1 MTYLVQN
8 SKVVAYS
15 LKIKYLG
22 DFLPIFSLDV
32 KRLNSLIDKNPFI
45 VYNLDTEKER
55 NTKKND

>member
-8 SKVVAYS
+8 SKAVVYF

-22 DFLPIFSLDV
+22 DFLPKSYLHV
-32 KRLNSLIDKNPFI
+32 KHVKIIVDKFQFI

-55 NTKKND
+55 NTKK